1 MTGPAGG
8 RRDDWA
14 ELRRLLVDPEQR
26 ELALVKSRLDRLQR
40 ISPEEVGAVL
50 PQAIAHS
57 ISKGRQIHEAL
68 LPVIEEDIALSV
80 KRNPRPLADA
90 LFPVMGPAIRRAIA
104 DALKGLLQS
113 IDELVDHSVS
123 PRALRWRFEAWRT
136 RTPLSHVIFR
146 HTMLYRV
153 EQVFLI
159 HRETGLLLQHVAS
172 GPAVVQDPDTVSGML
187 TAIQDFV
194 RDSFKTKQGDTLDE
208 IAVGELTVW
217 IEHGPS
223 AAVAGVMRGR
233 PPRELRFVFDDALA
247 EIHQEQ
253 SDALEAF
260 AGDTAPF
267 AAARPHLEACLQFQK
282 DAVEQ
287 TRATAR
293 TLKPAYIVCA
303 ALLAALAVSA
313 FFQVRSQGRWNSYL
327 ARLAKEPGIVVMR
340 AENGWTTYAIDGLRD
355 PLAADPRGFLSEQQ
369 IDPARVVSRWQPYE
383 ALDPPIVF
391 ARAKRVLDPPDT
403 VSLQMTPEGVLTAA
417 GAAPSHWIADARR
430 LARAL
435 SGVARF
441 DDAQVTATE
450 RQQVVQLVEKIQA
463 YNVLFLEGS
472 PQPLPES
479 RQTVESLTADLDR
492 LATLGTASGQ
502 GVAIT
507 LVGHTDGSGTEGLN
521 KPLSARR
528 ADAIVAALKPA
539 LPRGLALATR
549 GVSNAEPFKPE
560 VTAADR
566 AWNRRVTVSVTVSDT
581 ARDKRSNKGSNTAS
595 APQPGRAP

>member
-40 ISPEEVGAVL
+40 LSAEEVGAVL

-57 ISKGRQIHEAL
+57 MSKSRQIREVL

-123 PRALRWRFEAWRT
+123 PRALQWRFEAWRT
-136 RTPLSHVIFR
+136 GTPLSQVIFR
-146 HTMLYRV
+146 HTMRYRV

-159 HRETGLLLQHVAS
+159 HRETGLLLQHVAC
-172 GPAVVQDPDTVSGML
+172 GPATVQDPDTVSSML

-194 RDSFKTKQGDTLDE
+194 RDSFTTKHGDTLDE

-223 AAVAGVMRGR
+223 AAVAGVIRGR

-247 EIHQEQ
+247 AIHQEQ
-253 SDALEAF
+253 SDTLEAF

-282 DAVEQ
+282 DSAEQ
-287 TRATAR
+287 TRTTAR
-293 TLKPAYIVCA
+293 TLKPAYVVCA
-303 ALLAALAVSA
+303 ALLAALAVWA
-313 FFQVRSQGRWNSYL
+313 VFHIRSQGRWNGYL

-340 AENGWTTYAIDGLRD
+340 AQNGWTTYAIDGLRD
-355 PLAADPRGFLSEQQ
+355 PLAADPQGFLSEQQ

-383 ALDPPIVF
+383 ALDPALVF
-391 ARAKRVLDPPDT
+391 TRAKRVLDPPAG
-403 VSLQMTPEGVLTAA
+403 VSLEMTPDGVLTAA
-417 GAAPSHWIADARR
+417 GAAPSQWIADARR
-430 LARAL
+430 LARVM
-435 SGVARF
+435 SGVTRF
-441 DDAQVTATE
+441 DDARVTATE
-450 RQQVVQLVEKIQA
+450 RQQVAQLVEKIQA
-463 YNVLFLEGS
+463 YNVLFPEGS

-479 RQTVESLTADLDR
+479 RQTVESLTSDLDR
-492 LATLGTASGQ
+492 LTTLGTATGQ
-502 GVAIT
+502 GLAIT
-507 LVGHTDGSGTEGLN
+507 LIGHTDGSGTEGLN
-521 KPLSARR
+521 RPLSARR
-528 ADAIVAALKPA
+528 ADAIVAALKPS
-539 LPRGLALATR
+539 LPRGVNLATR
-549 GVSNAEPFKPE
+549 GVSNTDPFKPE

-566 AWNRRVTVSVTVSDT
+566 AWNRRVTVTVAVRDALRDS
-581 ARDKRSNKGSNTAS
+581 AREAQPGS
-595 APQPGRAP
+595 AP